1 MAQGRD
7 GRLDDRASWRD
18 HHARRRKRAWS
29 LLVGNPSTREL
40 EGVLAVLGGPKV
52 VGRSVRS
59 AEDLAQRVREGL
71 PFSALSAVVQQYGLS
86 RDVVCEI
93 LHLSRRNFLRRK
105 QQNRLSP
112 DESDRLYRL
121 ARVLAHANR
130 VFEDPEESAAWIQT
144 PNRAL
149 GKQQPLTLLDTDIGV
164 QQVDQVLGRIEHGI
178 IG

>member
-1 MAQGRD
+1 M
-7 GRLDDRASWRD
+7 
-18 HHARRRKRAWS
+18 
-29 LLVGNPSTREL
+29 VGNPSAREV
-40 EGVLAVLGGPKV
+40 EGVLTVLGGTKV

-59 AEDLAQRVREGL
+59 PEDLAQRVREGL
-71 PFSALSAVVQQYGLS
+71 PFSALSAVVQQYGIS

-130 VFEDPEESAAWIQT
+130 VFEDPEESADWIQT
-144 PNRAL
+144 PNTAL
-149 GKQQPLTLLDTDIGV
+149 GKQEPLTLLDTDIGV

>member
-1 MAQGRD
+1 MGGGRQEVVVGD
-7 GRLDDRASWRD
+7 RRASDVER
-18 HHARRRKRAWS
+18 
-29 LLVGNPSTREL
+29 
-40 EGVLAVLGGPKV
+40 VLAVLGGSQLL
-52 VGRSVRS
+52 GRRVRS
-59 AEDLAQRVREGL
+59 SGELAECVRAGL
-71 PFSALSAVVQQYGLS
+71 PFAALSAVMAQYEIP
-86 RDVVCEI
+86 RDVVCTI

-130 VFEDPEESAAWIQT
+130 VFEDPEESADWIRT
-144 PNRAL
+144 PNAAL

-178 IG
+178 VG